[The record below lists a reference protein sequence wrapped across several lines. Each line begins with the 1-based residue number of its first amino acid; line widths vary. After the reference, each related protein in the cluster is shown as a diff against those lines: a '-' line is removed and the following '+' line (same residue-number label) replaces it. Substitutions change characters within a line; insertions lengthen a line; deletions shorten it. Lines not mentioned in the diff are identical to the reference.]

1 MDLVLRNARLSSDEA
16 RVVEIG
22 VASGKI
28 AAIAP
33 KLDTS
38 AQTIDAGGRLVVPGF
53 VESHIHLDKSHIF
66 ERATPETERMA
77 YAVKRTA
84 AVKRAFTVEDVAA
97 RARRTLD
104 MAVAQGVT
112 RMRTHVEVDPG
123 IGLRGWEGIKPL
135 VDEYRWAIDIE
146 LCVFPQEGLT
156 NNPGTDELM
165 LAGLRDGARVVGA
178 APGYDSDHPG
188 QIRRIFELARDF
200 DVDIDM
206 HLDFGNT
213 AEDMDL
219 PLVCELTQ
227 KYRWGGRVAVDHV
240 TKLSLLP
247 PEKLREMARRLA
259 DAGVAAVILPATDL
273 YLMGRDQAF
282 NVRRGI
288 VDANLL
294 AEEGVTCTIG
304 CNNIVNPFTPFGDC
318 SLVRMANLQ
327 ANVLQKS
334 TDGDLDGLFE
344 MTTHDAAK
352 MMRLADYG
360 IEVGKPADLV
370 VVDATSRAQAV
381 REVALPMMGFK
392 RGRRS
397 FTRPLPELHRP

>member
-1 MDLVLRNARLSSDEA
+1 MKRASS
-16 RVVEIG
+16 
-22 VASGKI
+22 
-28 AAIAP
+28 
-33 KLDTS
+33 T
-38 AQTIDAGGRLVVPGF
+38 LVVPGF
-53 VESHIHLDKSHIF
+53 VESHIHLDKSQIF

-84 AVKRAFTVEDVAA
+84 AVKREFTVEDVAG

-123 IGLRGWEGIKPL
+123 IGLRGWEGIRPL

-156 NNPGTDELM
+156 NNPGTDEL
-165 LAGLRDGARVVGA
+165 LLSGLRDGARVIGA

-188 QIRRIFELARDF
+188 QIRRVFELAREF

-227 KYRWGGRVAVDHV
+227 EFRWGGRVAVDHV

-247 PEKLREMARRLA
+247 PDKLGEVARRLA
-259 DAGVAAVILPATDL
+259 DCGVAAVILPATDL
-273 YLMGRDQAF
+273 YLMGRDQPF
-282 NVRRGI
+282 NPRRGI

-294 AEEGVTCTIG
+294 AKEGVTCTIG

-334 TDGDLDGLFE
+334 TDEDLAALFE
-344 MTTHDAAK
+344 MTTHNAAN
-352 MMRLADYG
+352 MMRLPDYG

-370 VVDATSRAQAV
+370 VVDAASRAQAV
-381 REVALPMMGFK
+381 REVALPVMGFK

-397 FTRPLPELHRP
+397 FTRPRPELHRP

>member
-1 MDLVLRNARLSSDEA
+1 MDLILRNARLSSDEG
-16 RVVEIG
+16 RIVDIG
-22 VASGKI
+22 IAGEMI

-33 KLDTS
+33 KLDAAAETV
-38 AQTIDAGGRLVVPGF
+38 DAGGRLVVPGF

-66 ERATPETERMA
+66 DRATPETERMA

-84 AVKRAFTVEDVAA
+84 AVKLEFTVEDVTA

-188 QIRRIFELARDF
+188 QVRRVFELARDF

-213 AEDMDL
+213 GEDMDL
-219 PLVCELTQ
+219 PLVCELTE
-227 KYRWGGRVAVDHV
+227 KYQWGGRVAVDHV
-240 TKLSLLP
+240 TKLSMLP
-247 PEKLREMARRLA
+247 PQKLREMARRLA

-273 YLMGRDQAF
+273 YLMGRDREF

-288 VDANLL
+288 VDANVL
-294 AEEGVTCTIG
+294 AAEGVTCTIG
-304 CNNIVNPFTPFGDC
+304 CNNIINPFTPFGDC

-334 TDGDLDGLFE
+334 TDGDLAALFE
-344 MTTHDAAK
+344 MTTHEAAK
-352 MMRLADYG
+352 MMRLPDYG
-360 IEVGKPADLV
+360 IAVGKPADLV

-381 REVALPMMGFK
+381 REVALPVMGFK

-397 FTRPLPELHRP
+397 FTRPRPELHRP